1 MGFPSPAMDYQEQR
15 MTIDVICGVDNNCR
29 VIETSCGWAVI
40 NVSLKPERGDT
51 LLVSMD
57 GRNQFVKL
65 LGQALITEEGEAIE
79 GEALDDV
86 TVLGVLT
93 HTLNQ
98 VKGDESPA
106 I

>member
-1 MGFPSPAMDYQEQR
+1 

-29 VIETSCGWAVI
+29 VIKTSCGWAVI
-40 NVSLKPERGDT
+40 KVSLNPERGDT

-79 GEALDDV
+79 GEALNDV
-86 TVLGVLT
+86 TVLGVLR
-93 HTLNQ
+93 HTLN
-98 VKGDESPA
+98 
-106 I
+106 

>member
-15 MTIDVICGVDNNCR
+15 MTIDAICGVDNNCR

-40 NVSLKPERGDT
+40 NVSLKPEGGDT

-65 LGQALITEEGEAIE
+65 MGHALITQDGEAIE
-79 GEALDDV
+79 GMRWMPLRFLSANAQSQPGLER
-86 TVLGVLT
+86 
-93 HTLNQ
+93 
-98 VKGDESPA
+98 
-106 I
+106 

>member
-1 MGFPSPAMDYQEQR
+1 MGFPSPATDYQEQR
-15 MTIDVICGVDNNCR
+15 ITIDLVCGIDGNCR

-40 NVSLKPERGDT
+40 NVNLKPERGDT

-65 LGQALITEEGEAIE
+65 MGQALITQDGEAIE

-86 TVLGVLT
+86 MVYGVLT
-93 HTLNQ
+93 HTLDR
-98 VKGDESPA
+98 VSDDRSV

>member
-1 MGFPSPAMDYQEQR
+1 MGFPSPATDYQEQR
-15 MTIDVICGVDNNCR
+15 ITIDLVCGIDGNCR

-65 LGQALITEEGEAIE
+65 MGQALITQDGEAIE
-79 GEALDDV
+79 GEALNDV
-86 TVLGVLT
+86 MVYGVLT
-93 HTLNQ
+93 HTLDR
-98 VKGDESPA
+98 VSDDRGV

>member
-1 MGFPSPAMDYQEQR
+1 MGFPSPATDYQEQR
-15 MTIDVICGVDNNCR
+15 ITIDLVCGIDGNCR

-40 NVSLKPERGDT
+40 NVNLKPERGDT

-65 LGQALITEEGEAIE
+65 MGQALITQDGEAIE

-86 TVLGVLT
+86 MVYGVLT
-93 HTLNQ
+93 HTLDR
-98 VKGDESPA
+98 VSDDRSA

>member
-1 MGFPSPAMDYQEQR
+1 MGFPSPAMDYREQR
-15 MTIDVICGVDNNCR
+15 MTIDVICGVGNNCR

-79 GEALDDV
+79 GEALNDV
-86 TVLGVLT
+86 TVHGVLT

-98 VKGDESPA
+98 VKDDKSPVM
-106 I
+106 

>member
-29 VIETSCGWAVI
+29 VIETLCGWAVI
-40 NVSLKPERGDT
+40 KVSLNPERGDT

-65 LGQALITEEGEAIE
+65 MGQALITEEGEAIE

-86 TVLGVLT
+86 TVHGVLT